1 MAKRQRT
8 EGEAKR
14 DFISL
19 CCYVTLI
26 LAALLIFVNNFLPLV
41 GVDVSGKLFDV
52 LVLIKDIALLL
63 GIVFGAYA
71 FARAHGKAWVIIF
84 IIAVILYV
92 ASAIMGLF

>member
-14 DFISL
+14 DFIRL

-26 LAALLIFVNNFLPLV
+26 LAALLIFVNN
-41 GVDVSGKLFDV
+41 V

-71 FARAHGKAWVIIF
+71 FARAHGKAWFIIF
-84 IIAVILYV
+84 IIAVVLYV